1 MNVFLVNKNRT
12 IDCAGLLD
20 LSAPGEVVGVYSSR
34 QLAETAALK
43 FMETNTGEYYGVDVY
58 EVTTALDE

>member
-20 LSAPGEVVGVYSSR
+20 FVPGEVMGVYSSR

-43 FMETNTGEYYGVDVY
+43 FTETNTGEYYGVDVY
-58 EVTTALDE
+58 EVTAALDE